1 MFHGTC
7 SMLGV
12 MDVANLETA
21 LGYQFRNKDLLLT
34 AVTHRSYLN
43 EHKSASE
50 HNERLEFLG
59 DAVIELVV
67 TDYLYRTYPDSPEGE
82 LTTWRSALVKGEHLA
97 ELANQITL
105 GAYLRLSRGEAKSGG
120 REKAY
125 LLANALESV
134 IGALYLDGGITAA
147 AQLINT
153 LILPRLT
160 AIIATGAHIDAK
172 SRLQE
177 LAQDRA
183 NATPEYRVTGERG
196 PDHAKEFTVTAF
208 IAGKEEGHGTG
219 PNKQAAEQAAAK
231 EALKKLGWS

>member
-1 MFHGTC
+1 MELT
-7 SMLGV
+7 
-12 MDVANLETA
+12 NLQNSLNYTFKNEE
-21 LGYQFRNKDLLLT
+21 LLIT

-59 DAVIELVV
+59 DAVLELIV

-105 GAYLRLSRGEAKSGG
+105 GTYLRLSRGEAKSGG

-134 IGALYLDGGITAA
+134 IGALYLDGGIAA
-147 AQLINT
+147 AKNLIET

-160 AIIATGAHIDAK
+160 TIIATGAHIDAK

-183 NATPEYRVTGERG
+183 NATPEYRVTHERG

-208 IAGKEEGHGTG
+208 IAGKEEGHGSG

-231 EALKKLGWS
+231 ETLKKLGWS